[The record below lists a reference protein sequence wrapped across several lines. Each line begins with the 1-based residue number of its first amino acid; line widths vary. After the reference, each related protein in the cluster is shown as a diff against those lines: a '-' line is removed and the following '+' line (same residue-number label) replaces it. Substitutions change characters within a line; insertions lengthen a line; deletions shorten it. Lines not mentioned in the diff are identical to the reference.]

1 MLGED
6 DLGRAGGSSSSS
18 RAARGDSQDS
28 DPDWGVIPRSVHALF
43 QELNSRSA
51 SAAAASSRKS
61 RRSTKQGR
69 SNDDEEGNSDEEN
82 SVGGDDGEET
92 GSFHYS
98 VHCSMLQIYNEQLHD
113 LLSPAALNG
122 EGEALHIRETPG
134 SNANGNGGKGG
145 TQGELF
151 VSGLSSYRVEAVE
164 DVLALLRFGA
174 QARAVRATEYN
185 EVRRL
190 LKRRRKISLIENRM
204 KGIYMHTTL
213 GSTGQIKKKC
223 AKFGASF
230 LPRPLFFPC
239 MVF

>member
-18 RAARGDSQDS
+18 RSARGNSQDS

-51 SAAAASSRKS
+51 SAAALNLQSRGK
-61 RRSTKQGR
+61 RRQG
-69 SNDDEEGNSDEEN
+69 SGDGDEQDGSDYEDDDDE
-82 SVGGDDGEET
+82 GDA

-122 EGEALHIRETPG
+122 EGDALHIRETPG
-134 SNANGNGGKGG
+134 NNANGGDGKG

-185 EVRRL
+185 EVTRSQICMLSQRSCEPIYGNKKNHHDGHGIRRATL
-190 LKRRRKISLIENRM
+190 SPPAPCSPRRTNITATNLSM
-204 KGIYMHTTL
+204 
-213 GSTGQIKKKC
+213 
-223 AKFGASF
+223 
-230 LPRPLFFPC
+230 
-239 MVF
+239 